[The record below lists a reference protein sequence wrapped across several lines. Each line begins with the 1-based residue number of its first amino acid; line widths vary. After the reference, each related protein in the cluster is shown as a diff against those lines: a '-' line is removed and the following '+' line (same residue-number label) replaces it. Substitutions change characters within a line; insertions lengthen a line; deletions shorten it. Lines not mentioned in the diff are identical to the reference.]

1 MKKRLV
7 QKLAQLID
15 SMPRG
20 MKKSDVIKDYL
31 QLKLT
36 EDDKYVLTL
45 TNKYK
50 EYVKK
55 EGLRNKF
62 LN

>member
-31 QLKLT
+31 ELKLT

-50 EYVKK
+50 NYE
-55 EGLRNKF
+55 R
-62 LN
+62 

>member
-15 SMPRG
+15 SMPIG
-20 MKKSDVIKDYL
+20 MNRSDVIKDYL
-31 QLKLT
+31 QLKIT
-36 EDDKYVLTL
+36 EDDRYVLTL

-50 EYVKK
+50 EYV
-55 EGLRNKF
+55 E
-62 LN
+62 

>member
-31 QLKLT
+31 ELKLT
-36 EDDKYVLTL
+36 KDDKYVLTL

-50 EYVKK
+50 EYVK
-55 EGLRNKF
+55 
-62 LN
+62 

>member
-1 MKKRLV
+1 
-7 QKLAQLID
+7 
-15 SMPRG
+15 MPIG
-20 MKKSDVIKDYL
+20 MNRSDVIKDYL

-50 EYVKK
+50 EYV
-55 EGLRNKF
+55 E
-62 LN
+62 